1 MTEKTLTPHRPNRA
15 REPVPTT
22 AVMLYSLWHVG
33 ISPRPPR
40 RRRSPGQLRRPNG
53 PPLNGQSRGGL
64 GSVHRVG
71 AASFNAGPLRQAAD
85 PARSGAAVVPVLAPG
100 LVD

>member
-1 MTEKTLTPHRPNRA
+1 
-15 REPVPTT
+15 
-22 AVMLYSLWHVG
+22 MLYSLWHVG

-53 PPLNGQSRGGL
+53 PPLNGQSRGGP

-71 AASFNAGPLRQAAD
+71 AASSLGLERYAGR
-85 PARSGAAVVPVLAPG
+85 LALPG
-100 LVD
+100 HAPPSYPC